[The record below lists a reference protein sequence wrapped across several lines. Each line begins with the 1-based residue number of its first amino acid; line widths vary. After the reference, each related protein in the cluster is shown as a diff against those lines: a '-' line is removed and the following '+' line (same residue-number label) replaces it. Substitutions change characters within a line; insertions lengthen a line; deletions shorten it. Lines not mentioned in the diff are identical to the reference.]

1 MPKRLVLV
9 AVFLFLVIGL
19 AGRSVEASQMAVVT
33 NPTVNLRGGAGTNH
47 PVVGQ
52 AGQGARLPVLGK
64 SGDWVQVRQANG
76 QAAWVAGWLV
86 RLEAAPASVAPTQP
100 ATATGGQ
107 VAVVTTGAVNL
118 RGGAGTN
125 HPVVGQAGQGACL
138 PVLGKSGDWV
148 QVRQAN
154 GQAAWV
160 AGWLV
165 RLEAAP
171 ASVAP
176 TQPATATGGQ
186 VAVVTTGAVNLRGG
200 AGTNHPV
207 VGQAGQGARLPV
219 LGKSGDWVQVRQ
231 ANGQAAWVA
240 GWLVRLEA
248 APASVAPTQPAT
260 ATGGQVAVV
269 TTGAVNLR
277 GGAGTN
283 HPVVGQA
290 GQGARLPVLGKS
302 GDWVQVRQAN
312 GQAAWV
318 AGWLVRLEAAPAS
331 VAPTQPTPVTAPGS
345 VNPTDPPDRTVRA
358 LVGNAVV
365 DVEAVDV
372 RSQPG
377 RQYTAIAQATRG
389 FRLPLVAERG
399 GWYQIRLPNGNLGWV
414 ESATVRVDIDTAG
427 LPPVNGGSDADPDRG
442 EISFDARVSGDR
454 VIITVSS
461 TTPIEYSAFRLPN
474 PDRIVID
481 VDGFAGGQVPA
492 TQTLQSPVVSTIR
505 TGEAD
510 GRFRLACDVKQGL
523 AHTRYK
529 TDLSGDRRTL
539 TVEIF
544 AVANVMQGRVIV
556 LDAGHGGRD
565 PGATG
570 PTGVREKDVVLAI
583 TLEAAQLLR
592 QQGAEVILTRQ
603 SDVFVELLQRA
614 EIANQAGADVFVS
627 IHANAN
633 VDHSKHGTSTYWWP
647 YPDVMTPGQIAARE
661 RLAGALQTALLAGL
675 GRNDLGLF
683 QARFAVLR
691 ATNMP
696 SALVEVAF
704 ISNPVEER
712 LLADPA
718 FQNRAAAAIA
728 AGLQDYFQEY

>member
-19 AGRSVEASQMAVVT
+19 AGRSVEASQVAVVT

-76 QAAWVAGWLV
+76 QTAWVAGWLV
-86 RLEAAPASVAPTQP
+86 RLEAAPAP
-100 ATATGGQ
+100 
-107 VAVVTTGAVNL
+107 
-118 RGGAGTN
+118 
-125 HPVVGQAGQGACL
+125 
-138 PVLGKSGDWV
+138 
-148 QVRQAN
+148 
-154 GQAAWV
+154 
-160 AGWLV
+160 
-165 RLEAAP
+165 AAP
-171 ASVAP
+171 A
-176 TQPATATGGQ
+176 QPA
-186 VAVVTTGAVNLRGG
+186 
-200 AGTNHPV
+200 
-207 VGQAGQGARLPV
+207 
-219 LGKSGDWVQVRQ
+219 
-231 ANGQAAWVA
+231 
-240 GWLVRLEA
+240 
-248 APASVAPTQPAT
+248 PA
-260 ATGGQVAVV
+260 
-269 TTGAVNLR
+269 
-277 GGAGTN
+277 
-283 HPVVGQA
+283 
-290 GQGARLPVLGKS
+290 
-302 GDWVQVRQAN
+302 
-312 GQAAWV
+312 
-318 AGWLVRLEAAPAS
+318 
-331 VAPTQPTPVTAPGS
+331 TPVTAPGS
-345 VNPTDPPDRTVRA
+345 VNPADPPDLTVRA

-442 EISFDARVSGDR
+442 EISFDAIVSGDR

-461 TTPIEYSAFRLPN
+461 TAPMKYSAFRLPN

-492 TQTLQSPVVSTIR
+492 NQTLQSPVVGTIR

-523 AHTRYK
+523 AYTRYK
-529 TDLSGDRRTL
+529 TELSGDRRTL
-539 TVEIF
+539 TVDVF
-544 AVANVMQGRVIV
+544 AAANVMQGRVIV
-556 LDAGHGGRD
+556 LDAGHGGTD
-565 PGATG
+565 PGAIG
-570 PTGVREKDVVLAI
+570 PTGVREKDVNLAI
-583 TLEAAQLLR
+583 TLEVARLLR

-633 VDHSKHGTSTYWWP
+633 VDRSKHGTSTYWWP

-661 RLAGALQTALLAGL
+661 RLAGALQTALQGELE
-675 GRNDLGLF
+675 RYELGLY